1 MKQFLFASSA
11 LVFAFGFATPVM
23 AASAADCQ
31 ATWAKADADHD
42 GAIDGDEIGPYAQA
56 AKKAG
61 LHIADDN
68 KITQAEF
75 MPACEN
81 DVFAG
86 LPQLHAAPKGP
97 RAN

>member
-1 MKQFLFASSA
+1 MKQFLFAGSA
-11 LVFAFGFATPVM
+11 LVFAFGFATPVF

-31 ATWAKADADHD
+31 AMWAKADVDHD
-42 GAIDGDEIGPYAQA
+42 GAIDGDEIGPYAKA

-75 MPACEN
+75 MPACEK

-86 LPQLHAAPKGP
+86 LPQMHAAPKGV